1 VVKEYPNNGIFP
13 TYQSKDEHG
22 VIVVCKLLPEGFE
35 NPENL
40 HEFLQNRG
48 LYQFIPGFTRYREI
62 WEHAGKI
69 YIIRDYCEGQTL
81 LNKLSNKEHIR
92 EQIVLEDRRVWE
104 ILVQLC
110 RSIRTLAG
118 KPHGGLRPENI
129 FFRPQGDIVLADL
142 YMNRIKDFISDY
154 VTDFKNRLLI
164 PYYEDNHYLT
174 KSKDI
179 TDPQQDVYSLG
190 VIIFECLTGETK
202 DSPNGMHNPERF
214 SMYRSKY
221 NKEPNTRLVDLMD
234 KAIDGMI
241 GPPEFRNFVQHWAPA
256 AISEVSPSSFSEK
269 KGSGASLG
277 MEL

>member
-1 VVKEYPNNGIFP
+1 
-13 TYQSKDEHG
+13 
-22 VIVVCKLLPEGFE
+22 
-35 NPENL
+35 
-40 HEFLQNRG
+40 
-48 LYQFIPGFTRYREI
+48 
-62 WEHAGKI
+62 
-69 YIIRDYCEGQTL
+69 
-81 LNKLSNKEHIR
+81 LSNKEHIR